1 MNNMTLRQLFIEEL
15 SQYLMDFAAAD
26 LTHREEA
33 LIAAI
38 ERRIN
43 AALDKLNSGR
53 DGE

>member
-1 MNNMTLRQLFIEEL
+1 MTLRQLFIEEL
-15 SQYLMDFAAAD
+15 CD
-26 LTHREEA
+26 TTKREEA

>member
-1 MNNMTLRQLFIEEL
+1 MTLRQLFIEEL
-15 SQYLMDFAAAD
+15 KVLV
-26 LTHREEA
+26 LRGVGLCHPKPREEA

>member
-1 MNNMTLRQLFIEEL
+1 MTLLQLFIEALEQ
-15 SQYLMDFAAAD
+15 SVYWSRNEP
-26 LTHREEA
+26 TEREEA